1 MLLFARYVLPVSS
14 PHIENGGVLIKDDK
28 IVDVGQATEM
38 KVRYPTEP
46 SLDFGLAALM
56 PGFVDVHTHLEYSAM
71 RGLVHDVPYAAWK
84 MALDEKERLF
94 TSQDWD
100 DSALLGGLESV
111 ASGITTIAD
120 ITRTGS
126 SGHAAQAIG
135 LRGVIYREVGTMDRS
150 RVDHVVEEATEDVEA
165 WRETVDG
172 NRLSIGYAP
181 FSLSTCHPRIFSKIA
196 DLVADGTPVA
206 CHLAGSKEE
215 YDFVLRGS
223 SPFSVHNTELGA
235 GYGIDMPPWLPT
247 GVSPVRYLLNWQI
260 LKVPNLL
267 AIHCVHVDDQDIDI
281 LAEHDVAVAY
291 CPRCNAKLS
300 MGIAP
305 IGKFLRAGIRVGL
318 GTDSP
323 AASDSMD
330 PIAEMRIGLLL
341 QRAVNDKR
349 NFLDTDQMVYMATLG
364 AAKAL
369 RLDDKIGSLD
379 PGKQA
384 DIVAID
390 LSASHQAPTHYPN
403 AAIVHTCN
411 QDNVLMTMVGGHI
424 LFDGEHQHG
433 VDPERV
439 YARAEEMRLKLRN

>member
-1 MLLFARYVLPVSS
+1 MLFFARYVLPISS
-14 PHIENGGVLIKDDK
+14 PHIENGAVLVKGDR

-46 SLDFGLAALM
+46 RQDFGLAAIM
-56 PGFVDVHTHLEYSAM
+56 PGFIDVHTHLEYSAM
-71 RGLVHDVPYAAWK
+71 RGLVHDVPYSAWK
-84 MALDEKERLF
+84 QALDEKEQLF

-135 LRGVIYREVGTMDRS
+135 LRGIIYREVGTMERKL
-150 RVDHVVEEATEDVEA
+150 VPQAVAQAQEDVQA
-165 WRETVDG
+165 WSETVDSD
-172 NRLSIGYAP
+172 RLIIGYAP
-181 FSLSTCHPRIFSKIA
+181 FSLFTCHPEIFLRVA
-196 DLVADGTPVA
+196 ELCADGTPAA
-206 CHLAGSKEE
+206 CHIAGSSEE
-215 YDFVLRGS
+215 YDFVRYGS

-267 AIHCVHVDDQDIDI
+267 AIHCVHVDDSDIEI
-281 LAEHDVAVAY
+281 LAEHDVSVAY

-305 IGKFLRAGIRVGL
+305 IGKMLRAGIRIGL

-341 QRAVNDKR
+341 QRAVNDKH

-364 AAKAL
+364 AARAL
-369 RLDDKIGSLD
+369 RLDDQIGSLD
-379 PGKQA
+379 PGKKA
-384 DIVAID
+384 DLIAID

-403 AAIVHTCN
+403 SAIVHTCN
-411 QDNVLMTMVGGHI
+411 QDNILMTMVNGRV
-424 LFDGEHQHG
+424 LYDGEHQHG